1 MAAEQD
7 LKLDQQNAEAE
18 GGGSKKTLILI
29 IVGALLLVGIAVGAT
44 IFLMSGDDDEGG
56 EEKEE
61 ATAEEVVE
69 EEAPADVPIPAQYV
83 KLKPEFVVNFNVGT
97 RQRFL
102 QVSIEIMTRS
112 QTIVDAI
119 ELHNPMLRN
128 EIIRVL
134 SDQDFNVL
142 RTPEGKIAMQETLKT
157 VVSDALTRESGIN
170 GVEALLFTNF
180 VMQ

>member
-7 LKLDQQNAEAE
+7 LKLDQGQEAE
-18 GGGSKKTLILI
+18 QQGGSKKTLILI

-44 IFLMSGDDDEGG
+44 IFLMGGDDAPA
-56 EEKEE
+56 EEENKEE
-61 ATAEEVVE
+61 MAEAEAEPAEE
-69 EEAPADVPIPAQYV
+69 APIPAQYV
-83 KLKPEFVVNFNVGT
+83 KLKPEFVVNYNVGT

-119 ELHNPMLRN
+119 ELHSPMLRN
-128 EIIRVL
+128 EIIRIL
-134 SDQDFNVL
+134 SEQEFKKV
-142 RTPEGKIAMQETLKT
+142 RTAEGRVAMQEQLKDH
-157 VVSDALTRESGIN
+157 VAAVLRRESGID
-170 GVEALLFTNF
+170 GVEALLFTNL

>member
-1 MAAEQD
+1 MAEQD
-7 LKLDQQNAEAE
+7 LKLEQQDEAAE
-18 GGGSKKTLILI
+18 GGGKKKLILI
-29 IVGALLLVGIAVGAT
+29 IVGILLLVGIAVGAT
-44 IFLMSGDDDEGG
+44 IFLMSGDDGAEGT
-56 EEKEE
+56 EE
-61 ATAEEVVE
+61 ATAEEPAEAAVE
-69 EEAPADVPIPAQYV
+69 EAPIPAQYV

-142 RTPEGKIAMQETLKT
+142 RTPEGKVAMQETLKK
-157 VVSDALTRESGIN
+157 VVADALTRESGVN

>member
-7 LKLDQQNAEAE
+7 LKLDQQDAQAE

-29 IVGALLLVGIAVGAT
+29 IVGALLLIGIAVGAT
-44 IFLMSGDDDEGG
+44 IFLMSGSDEGE

-61 ATAEEVVE
+61 VAAEETAEEA
-69 EEAPADVPIPAQYV
+69 APAEAPIPAQYV

-119 ELHNPMLRN
+119 ELHSPMLRN
-128 EIIRVL
+128 EIIRIL
-134 SDQDFNVL
+134 SDQDFNNL
-142 RTPEGKIAMQETLKT
+142 RTPEGKVAMQEQLKEHIASTLK
-157 VVSDALTRESGIN
+157 RESGVD